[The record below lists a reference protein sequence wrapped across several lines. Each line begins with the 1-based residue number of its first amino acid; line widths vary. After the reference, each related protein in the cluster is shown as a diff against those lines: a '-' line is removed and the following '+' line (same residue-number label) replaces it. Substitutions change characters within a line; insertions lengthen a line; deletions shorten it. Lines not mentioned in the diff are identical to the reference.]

1 MSKLKKIILIVL
13 SLIIIITL
21 TVLYSRYLGTKGLII
36 KEYKIENKIFKE
48 NFHGLKIV
56 HISDVHYLTT
66 VGKKEL
72 KNIVN
77 KTNKLNPDIVVITGD
92 LLDKDHRVNKR
103 NMDILIENLSNIN
116 ATMGK
121 YAITGNHDILHKEW
135 EEIINNSGFI
145 NMNENYDTIYNK
157 NNDIIFIGG
166 ISSSIN
172 DNNTK
177 FKDKIDIINNKLDE
191 AINNN
196 KDKNIYNILLIH
208 EPDFI
213 DKFDYS
219 RFNLILS
226 GHSHNGQI
234 KLPLIRPIYLPK
246 GSKKYYKPYYKL
258 KDTDLY
264 ISSGIGTSNYKFRL
278 FNKPS
283 INFYRLTNK

>member
-1 MSKLKKIILIVL
+1 MGKFKKIILTILFIIIVL
-13 SLIIIITL
+13 TL
-21 TVLYSRYLGTKGLII
+21 TILYSRFVATTGLKI
-36 KEYKIENKIFKE
+36 KEYKIEDKIFKE

-66 VGKKEL
+66 VNEKEL
-72 KNIVN
+72 KNIID
-77 KTNKLNPDIVVITGD
+77 KTNNLNPDIVVITGD
-92 LLDKDHRVNKR
+92 LLDKDHKLSKKNTE
-103 NMDILIENLSNIN
+103 ILIENLSKIN
-116 ATMGK
+116 CTMGK

-145 NMNENYDTIYNK
+145 NLNENYDTIYNT

-172 DNNTK
+172 DTNTK
-177 FKDKIDIINNKLDE
+177 FKDKIEIILNKLDE
-191 AINNN
+191 VTNNN
-196 KDKNIYNILLIH
+196 QDKNIYNILLIH
-208 EPDFI
+208 EPDYI

-226 GHSHNGQI
+226 GHSHNGQV
-234 KLPLIRPIYLPK
+234 KLPFIRPVYLPK

-258 KDTDLY
+258 NDTELY
-264 ISSGIGTSNYKFRL
+264 ISSGIGTSSYKYRL
-278 FNKPS
+278 FNRPS